1 MPLDADTFRSVLGR
15 FASGVTVLT
24 TRDAAGVDHG
34 MTVTAFCS
42 VSLVPPLVLACVD
55 RSTEMYKVLDVG
67 RAIAFNVLSSHQ
79 EFLSR
84 RFSEGDGTGR
94 FDGIG
99 FSRGSEDIVI
109 LDDVLAFLE
118 CRVTDRFDGGDHVI
132 FVARVDHAESRE
144 LRPLLHYRGGYAQ
157 LER

>member
-1 MPLDADTFRSVLGR
+1 M
-15 FASGVTVLT
+15 
-24 TRDAAGVDHG
+24 
-34 MTVTAFCS
+34 
-42 VSLVPPLVLACVD
+42 
-55 RSTEMYKVLDVG
+55 
-67 RAIAFNVLSSHQ
+67 
-79 EFLSR
+79 
-84 RFSEGDGTGR
+84 
-94 FDGIG
+94 
-99 FSRGSEDIVI
+99 I